1 MLELARSLKD
11 RPFHIVAISQD
22 EDDAAMRAFL
32 KEQGY
37 EPSDFTVL
45 RDPDGST
52 AKRWGTELLP
62 ESYLV
67 DRDGQTVLRF
77 QSAYEW
83 TGDPIVQ
90 LIQRV
95 SRQAWKLR

>member
-1 MLELARSLKD
+1 
-11 RPFHIVAISQD
+11 
-22 EDDAAMRAFL
+22 
-32 KEQGY
+32 
-37 EPSDFTVL
+37 
-45 RDPDGST
+45 
-52 AKRWGTELLP
+52 
-62 ESYLV
+62 
-67 DRDGQTVLRF
+67 VLRF